1 MFEHTK
7 PGPLPILEQ
16 TVNQFASGENGMGNR
31 GGIDTPMDKVGRE
44 VARERHE
51 RELHD
56 EAKAGL
62 ASHDDFRTKDAR
74 ERDDTS
80 ALKRHPGR

>member
-1 MFEHTK
+1 MA
-7 PGPLPILEQ
+7 
-16 TVNQFASGENGMGNR
+16 NSS
-31 GGIDTPMDKVGRE
+31 GIDTQMGRIERE

-51 RELHD
+51 RELQD
-56 EAKAGL
+56 DAKAGL
-62 ASHDDFRTKDAR
+62 ATPDDFRTKDAR